1 MSLMGLK
8 EVKEKKQLAM
18 LPEIVGKRRME
29 NEELPKRSLKMKK
42 AEMSPGEMEDLA
54 SANKKEVVGVR

>member
-1 MSLMGLK
+1 MGLK

-18 LPEIVGKRRME
+18 LPEIVGKKRMD

-42 AEMSPGEMEDLA
+42 AETSPGEMEGLA
-54 SANKKEVVGVR
+54 PANKKEVVGMR

>member
-1 MSLMGLK
+1 MK

-18 LPEIVGKRRME
+18 LPEIVGKKRMD

-42 AEMSPGEMEDLA
+42 AETSPGEMEDLV
-54 SANKKEVVGVR
+54 SVNKKKAVGMR